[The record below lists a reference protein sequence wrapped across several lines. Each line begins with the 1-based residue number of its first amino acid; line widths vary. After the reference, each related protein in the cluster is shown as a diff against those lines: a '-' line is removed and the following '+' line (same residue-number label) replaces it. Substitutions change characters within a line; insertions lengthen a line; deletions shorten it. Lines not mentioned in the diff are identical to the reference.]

1 MNEDE
6 LAAFLEQL
14 VADDAPEGDAPAPG
28 ERAPG
33 ADSAALA
40 AAGAP
45 GPTGVPGTGTPE
57 GATGAEGVR
66 RLLGDPATWAEPPAA
81 GADALMAAIRAELPQ
96 QARPPAGA
104 WGAPGTSGRQS
115 RVPPRWSRPAQGT
128 GHVAPT
134 PARRWGARQGALLAV
149 AAVALVVVGVVGGLA
164 VGGDSGD
171 DAPASGGEE
180 VALAGT
186 DLQPQASGLARVE
199 ETGSGVEVWLDVSGL
214 PPAAPG
220 TYYQAWVKGDDGCRH
235 HRHLPP
241 ARGRRPG
248 DPVVGRRARQVP
260 DAHRHPPAG
269 GGGGRVVRPGRAHR
283 RHRLGGRRRRRGR
296 APTAS
301 SDRPQSPKRSRS
313 SNFTT
318 LPDGLRGRASTT
330 SSCSGSL
337 RVMRPASSR

>member
-14 VADDAPEGDAPAPG
+14 VADDAPAGDTPAGDAPADG
-28 ERAPG
+28 ECAPG
-33 ADSAALA
+33 PAPAADVDTGPA
-40 AAGAP
+40 

-81 GADALMAAIRAELPQ
+81 GADALVAAIRAELPQ
-96 QARPPAGA
+96 QAQPPAGA

-128 GHVAPT
+128 VHVAPSS
-134 PARRWGARQGALLAV
+134 AGRWGARQGVLLAV

-164 VGGDSGD
+164 VGRDSDVGPATGGD
-171 DAPASGGEE
+171 E

-186 DLQPQASGLARVE
+186 DLEPQASGRARVE

-220 TYYQAWVKGDDGCRH
+220 TYYQAWVKGDGGAVTIGTF
-235 HRHLPP
+235 HL
-241 ARGRRPG
+241 REGD
-248 DPVVGRRARQVP
+248 DPVILWSGVELDDYPTLTVTLQQEGAGAESSGQVVLTGDVGGAGE
-260 DAHRHPPAG
+260 AG
-269 GGGGRVVRPGRAHR
+269 G
-283 RHRLGGRRRRRGR
+283 
-296 APTAS
+296 
-301 SDRPQSPKRSRS
+301 
-313 SNFTT
+313 
-318 LPDGLRGRASTT
+318 
-330 SSCSGSL
+330 
-337 RVMRPASSR
+337 